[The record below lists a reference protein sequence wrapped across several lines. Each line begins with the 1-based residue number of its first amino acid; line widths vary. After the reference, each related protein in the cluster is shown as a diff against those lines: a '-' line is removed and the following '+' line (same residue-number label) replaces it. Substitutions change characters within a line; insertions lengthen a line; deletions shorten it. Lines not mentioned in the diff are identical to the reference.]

1 MRISL
6 VFTPQ
11 THISRLLHRPLSP
24 FLSPVNP
31 LTPALIPA
39 LTALLLLALP
49 AKAQIYADFTVSVGT
64 PPSNTP
70 LGTFR
75 AILYHEKAPRPV
87 AAFIGLATGNRPWI
101 NPVTH
106 KIDHTPF
113 YDGQIFHRH
122 IHNFVIQ
129 GGDYLAGGQGGP
141 GFVQREQFHPDLR
154 HDSRYILSMAKGN
167 LPNSGGSQFFIT
179 LDPTPHLDDKHSV
192 FGKVITN
199 TAIIDNFNNATLFPT
214 TGDPDNIPVNQINL
228 DSVVISGPDLATF
241 DLFDPSLEL
250 PTIRQQTIK
259 PLYLPDEDVFRLTW
273 DRSPQT
279 HYFLYAGQTLNPVP
293 SLAVLYNSLAEADKI
308 INITGVDF
316 PNYFAQVLAI
326 DYGYSPNPPADLVA
340 AGPNITLNDRAGN
353 SLSLDFTSASAGTWT
368 HSDTSSGT
376 FTVTGAFDGSGP
388 NEDRIY
394 TNLTAGTSFVA
405 LIPLFQINLNFN
417 SPVGPKAWLNFEMI
431 LNFFDDSSGWAE
443 IKAGIAAFPFVDNVF
458 QAFTYTP

>member
-1 MRISL
+1 M
-6 VFTPQ
+6 
-11 THISRLLHRPLSP
+11 
-24 FLSPVNP
+24 NP
-31 LTPALIPA
+31 LTPA

-49 AKAQIYADFTVSVGT
+49 ATAQIYADFTVSVGT

-70 LGTFR
+70 LGTIR
-75 AILYHEKAPRPV
+75 VELAHEKAPRPV
-87 AAFIGLATGNRPWI
+87 ASFIGLATGKRPWI

-113 YDGQIFHRH
+113 YDGQIFHRL

-154 HDSRYILSMAKGN
+154 HDQYVLSMAKGE
-167 LPNSGGSQFFIT
+167 LPNSGGSQFFFT
-179 LDPTPHLDDKHSV
+179 LQPASHLDDKHSV
-192 FGKVITN
+192 FGIVTDQSSKDILN
-199 TAIIDNFNNATLFPT
+199 GFNNATNFPT
-214 TGDPDNIPVNQINL
+214 DRSVAGAPSNDENYSDVPVTQINL

-241 DLFDPSLEL
+241 DLFDPSLDL
-250 PTIRQQTIK
+250 PTIRQQTLK

-279 HYFLYAGQTLNPVP
+279 HYLLYAGQSLNPTP
-293 SLAVLYNSLAEADKI
+293 PLAVLYSSLAEADKN
-308 INITGVDF
+308 INITGVNF
-316 PNYFAQVLAI
+316 PKYFAQVLSI

-340 AGPNITLNDRAGN
+340 AGHNITLNDRAGN

-376 FTVTGAFDGSGP
+376 FTVAGALDGSGP

-394 TNLTAGTSFVA
+394 TNLTAGASFVA

-417 SPVGPKAWLNFEMI
+417 SSVGPKAWSSLEVI
-431 LNFFDDSSGWAE
+431 LNFFDDSSGWTEGTANF
-443 IKAGIAAFPFVDNVF
+443 AVFPFEDFVF